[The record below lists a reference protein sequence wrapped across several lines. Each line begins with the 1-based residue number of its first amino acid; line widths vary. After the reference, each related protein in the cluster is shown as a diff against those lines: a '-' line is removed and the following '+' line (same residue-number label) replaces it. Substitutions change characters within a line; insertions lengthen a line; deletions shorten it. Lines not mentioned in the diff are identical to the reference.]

1 MFHTWYS
8 FIDTKKDYIIPFL
21 LLCATVILALQNFL
35 KNDAPSHTRSNS
47 IKIQNDT
54 RKLSST
60 TTFAYPFST
69 NKPPPPSPFIQNVT
83 SDRNIYSIT
92 GSFILTLFVPLE
104 RAPQRIHTPNISIF
118 LVVPSRSIGKRI
130 RPTTGKDLRGEGEWK
145 FVSTL
150 SVVFPDSPASILV
163 TKCRETGE
171 EVCFNRPPF
180 SSRNR
185 PPLSSPPIIRPAF
198 RHLGLD
204 PPGDLPILYGRRFC
218 SVD

>member
-1 MFHTWYS
+1 MILVYRHKKGLFHSCFYVPPWFSPCKISSKT
-8 FIDTKKDYIIPFL
+8 TRL
-21 LLCATVILALQNFL
+21 
-35 KNDAPSHTRSNS
+35 HTRAR
-47 IKIQNDT
+47 IPLKT

>member
-1 MFHTWYS
+1 MPPWFSPCKISSKT
-8 FIDTKKDYIIPFL
+8 TRL
-21 LLCATVILALQNFL
+21 
-35 KNDAPSHTRSNS
+35 HTRARIPLKSKTIRENY
-47 IKIQNDT
+47 
-54 RKLSST
+54 L
-60 TTFAYPFST
+60 
-69 NKPPPPSPFIQNVT
+69 PSPRLPIHSPRT
-83 SDRNIYSIT
+83 SLPLPLPLSRTDRNIYSIT